1 MLLPNS
7 RSAVFEQPFQQSRI
21 LDATGKIDRGG
32 SCPYNYVL
40 SPSLWRHTSLA
51 SFHSSETVD
60 VEIDKFMI
68 AARGVDIVGVASFNT
83 RAGIP
88 SRPVALLFSIA

>member
-1 MLLPNS
+1 MI
-7 RSAVFEQPFQQSRI
+7 V
-21 LDATGKIDRGG
+21 DATGKIDRGG

-40 SPSLWRHTSLA
+40 SPSLRRHTSLA
-51 SFHSSETVD
+51 SFHFFDTVD

-68 AARGVDIVGVASFNT
+68 AARGVDIVGVASFN
-83 RAGIP
+83 RLVGIP